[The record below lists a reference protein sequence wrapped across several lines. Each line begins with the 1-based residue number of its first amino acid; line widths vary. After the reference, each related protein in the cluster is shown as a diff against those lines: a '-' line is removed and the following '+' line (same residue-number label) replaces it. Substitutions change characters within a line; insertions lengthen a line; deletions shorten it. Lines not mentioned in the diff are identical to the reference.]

1 MTPNDDRGL
10 TPLVFTHL
18 TPSGPFE
25 LNLDTHLP
33 SSPPLDELRP
43 RRVLSHPLLCGP
55 P

>member
-25 LNLDTHLP
+25 LDLDTRLP
-33 SSPPLDELRP
+33 IEPA
-43 RRVLSHPLLCGP
+43 V
-55 P
+55 